1 MSNPADYKYS
11 SEHEWVSPAVD
22 GVVTLGITDFA
33 QAELGEVVYVDLPSV
48 GDTFSKE
55 DSIGAV
61 ESTKAASDIYTPV
74 SGEIVEVNEALDAEP
89 NTVNNDA
96 FGAGWIC
103 KIKLDDASELDELMD
118 ADEIIV
124 SSSGSFCLAVD
135 EIDGKHVGGKAP
147 ALLRSIQSL

>member
-1 MSNPADYKYS
+1 MSNPAEYKYS
-11 SEHEWVSPAVD
+11 AEHEWISPAVD
-22 GVVTLGITDFA
+22 GVVTLGITDYA
-33 QAELGEVVYVDLPSV
+33 QNSLGEIVYVDLPAV

-61 ESTKAASDIYTPV
+61 ESTKAASDVYTPV

-103 KIKLDDASELDELMD
+103 KIKLSDPSELDELMD
-118 ADEIIV
+118 ADAYAAI
-124 SSSGSFCLAVD
+124 CD
-135 EIDGKHVGGKAP
+135 
-147 ALLRSIQSL
+147 